1 MSKTIKQIADELEVS
16 KTAIRKKMTVLFTD
30 NTGNQFAETVSGV
43 IYITDFGENLIK
55 QSFTG
60 TREKQVSG
68 EFSETKSCV
77 SGNQPETKSSEVFN
91 FDVVID
97 TLKKQLE
104 QKDIQIAEKDKQ
116 IAEKDK
122 QIDQIQQALL
132 QQQKLHQT
140 DQIKTLKLT
149 DGNKKHWWNFKKNKE
164 SV

>member
-1 MSKTIKQIADELEVS
+1 
-16 KTAIRKKMTVLFTD
+16 
-30 NTGNQFAETVSGV
+30 
-43 IYITDFGENLIK
+43 
-55 QSFTG
+55 
-60 TREKQVSG
+60 
-68 EFSETKSCV
+68 
-77 SGNQPETKSSEVFN
+77 
-91 FDVVID
+91 VVID